1 MSSKIKRIVSLFML
15 SALIMT
21 SLIGCGNS
29 SDNGSAGDSPKRQ
42 FFTFAANPSSSA
54 FYPYWVAVGKAVQD
68 TYPEFQVTVSESQGA
83 VDIVNRIRSG
93 ESILG
98 NSVSSSDFDNY
109 NGKGTF
115 EGQPDQTARILWYY
129 AESPMYICVS
139 KDSGIKDITELNGQ
153 KYNLG
158 GTGTSGAAL
167 ANDIFKL
174 LGINVDSFESSQSDA
189 ADAYASRQI
198 KGTVKFGSTSGDSY
212 IMQLNAALPIE
223 VLSFTDAQIDQITTT
238 FPYLSKSVIPAGT
251 YDGIDYE
258 IKTVAFYQGAT
269 STTRLSQE
277 DGYKVVKA
285 VYDDGKAV
293 IDAGFPSGA
302 NVDILE
308 LAKISSIP
316 LHAGTVQYMKEIGK
330 EVPENLIP
338 EEYQQQ

>member
-1 MSSKIKRIVSLFML
+1 MKQNTKKIISLMVL
-15 SALIMT
+15 SILMMT
-21 SLIGCGNS
+21 TLIGCGANNDAS
-29 SDNGSAGDSPKRQ
+29 GESLSPKRQ

-68 TYPEFQVTVSESQGA
+68 TYPEYQVTVSESQGA
-83 VDIVNRIRSG
+83 VDIANRIRSG

-98 NSVSSSDFDNY
+98 NSVSSTDYENY

-115 EGQPDQTARILWYY
+115 EGQPDSTARILWYY

-139 KDSGIKDITELNGQ
+139 KDSGIKDIAELNGQ

-158 GTGTSGAAL
+158 GTGTSGAVL
-167 ANDIFKL
+167 ANDILNL
-174 LGINVDSFESSQSDA
+174 LGIKVDSFESSQSDA

-198 KGTVKFGSTSGDSY
+198 KGTIKFGSTSGDSY

-223 VLSFTDAQIDQITTT
+223 VLSFTDEQLDQITSA
-238 FPYLSKSVIPAGT
+238 FPYLSKSTIPAGT

-269 STTRLSQE
+269 STTKLSQE
-277 DGYKVVKA
+277 DGYKVIKA
-285 VYDDGKAV
+285 VYDDGKAI

-302 NVDILE
+302 NVDVLE
-308 LAKISSIP
+308 LALLSSVP
-316 LHAGTVQYMKEIGK
+316 LHAGTVQYMIEQGK

-338 EEYQQQ
+338 EEYKSK